1 MTNILL
7 YHWTTVPQAT
17 ALRKRGH
24 FENQEMELGEP
35 DSSSEK
41 ARHYVGVFVSGEPL
55 GTARSS
61 MPGLDAELVLEV
73 SLTSHDLRHYEVK
86 EPVLLDI
93 RFWVVPAGVLNAHMV
108 SWKIRKLGD

>member
-1 MTNILL
+1 
-7 YHWTTVPQAT
+7 
-17 ALRKRGH
+17 
-24 FENQEMELGEP
+24 MELGEP

-73 SLTSHDLRHYEVK
+73 SLTAHDLRHYEVK
-86 EPVLLDI
+86 EPVLLDVEI
-93 RFWVVPAGVLNAHMV
+93 LSNVVDRGLIKRRSVDPFSCLQFPEFH
-108 SWKIRKLGD
+108 R